1 MPYDVLGWIET
12 TWTTSEDRA
21 EMRVGDAEWF
31 PWSGTVCLDGLGL
44 PGDAVSNLLFGLAK
58 EPAERALFAG
68 RGLPPEPSRRVIDD
82 YAEDQRAVEPCFGHT
97 FATLTE
103 LRSVRWDSFGVSLEE
118 SAWSHVVRLMEELS
132 EVDQFDADRVRIA
145 VWACW

>member
-1 MPYDVLGWIET
+1 MSTDTDTPVAQPDSFVFTDENRQLADTIIARYPEGRQASAVLPLLDLAQRQHDGWLPRVAMDHVADVL
-12 TWTTSEDRA
+12 SADLVNV
-21 EMRVGDAEWF
+21 M
-31 PWSGTVCLDGLGL
+31 SQLG
-44 PGDAVSNLLFGLAK
+44 
-58 EPAERALFAG
+58 
-68 RGLPPEPSRRVIDD
+68 
-82 YAEDQRAVEPCFGHT
+82 C
-97 FATLTE
+97 ATLTE